1 MLHIFLLKQSKLKTL
16 LLQSDP
22 TFHYVFNVSL
32 NSVKME
38 KHSLS
43 SRENLTGV
51 NKTHE
56 LVKTNPAIFIGQYD
70 CAT

>member
-1 MLHIFLLKQSKLKTL
+1 
-16 LLQSDP
+16 
-22 TFHYVFNVSL
+22 
-32 NSVKME
+32 ME
-38 KHSLS
+38 KPSLS

-56 LVKTNPAIFIGQYD
+56 LVKTNPAIFIEQYD